1 MFVWKICVDKGEQF
15 VCSGCF
21 RRFICYLFCG
31 VWSHALLFDLRARHE
46 YTYRMQFFLHS
57 FERHGAYDEAVA
69 VVVLRYVH
77 RDGIVLCGQFYFAH
91 IDIFAIG
98 VGVVV

>member
-1 MFVWKICVDKGEQF
+1 M
-15 VCSGCF
+15 
-21 RRFICYLFCG
+21 
-31 VWSHALLFDLRARHE
+31 H
-46 YTYRMQFFLHS
+46 FFLHS

-69 VVVLRYVH
+69 VVVLCYVH

-98 VGVVV
+98 VGVVVRFAPVSNEFLTLPYLESSAGRRLVIAHI